1 MYGEESR
8 SPPISPLYFN
18 GLTLTPGT
26 RLGVFELAD
35 LLGRGGMGEV
45 YRATDTKLKRQVAIK
60 VLPPAM
66 VADRDRLARF
76 QREAEVL
83 ASLNHPNIAAIYGL
97 EESEGVTALVME
109 LVEGDDLSDRIAK
122 GAIPIDEALPIAKQ
136 IAEAL
141 EAAHEQGIIHRD
153 LKPANIKVRSD
164 GTVKVLDFGLA
175 KAIEPTAGS
184 SPSMSMAPT
193 LTTPA
198 MTQAGVILGTAAYM
212 SPEQAK
218 GRTVDKRSDVWA
230 FGCVCFEMLTG
241 TRAFEGEDVADT
253 LANVLKREPDWT
265 TLPADVPDQIRLLL
279 KRCLE
284 KDHRARLSGVGV
296 ARFLLTETM
305 PTPAQPA
312 AATPPSAAVT
322 RPLWGRALPV
332 AGAAVV
338 ASVIASAATWTLKPM
353 PLTPPSPVT
362 RFALTLGEGQQFT
375 TTNGQSLAVS
385 PDGTRL
391 AYVANQQLYLRSL
404 SDPEA
409 RPIPGTQQQT
419 ATPLMGAFSPDGQS
433 LAFYSPVDRT
443 IKKIAVSGGTAVTI
457 CPADSPLLGMTWDPS
472 GIVFGQGTKGILR
485 VSTNGGQP
493 AVVASVKRGEVAANP
508 QVLPGGDWVLFT
520 VATTTTRV
528 WDKAQI
534 VVQSLKTAERKTL
547 ITGGS
552 DARYV
557 PTGHLVYVVG
567 GVAFA
572 VPFDL
577 QHLAVTGG
585 PVPIVEGVKRSLTGN
600 YANTHLAISST
611 GLLVYVPGPALTT
624 SGQSDLALIERTG
637 TVQPLKLPAALYE
650 YPRLSPDGKR
660 IAVGSDDGKEAIV
673 WIADVSGATS
683 IRRLT
688 LGGRNRVPVWSADGE
703 SVAFQ
708 SDREGDLAIWSQRA
722 DGTTPAERLTKPD
735 KDSAHVPESWS
746 PDGKTLL
753 FSVATGTSYALA
765 ALSLPAKTVTLV
777 KGMESAFPPSATF
790 SRDGRWVA
798 YSVAAPGAG
807 AGALFVQPFPTTGS
821 TYQISKGNGIH
832 PTWAPDGKE
841 LFYSPAVAV
850 GSIGGIAGAGQLVGV
865 SVTTQPTFTF
875 GNEVRVPANV
885 GERGPTFERNNDIT
899 RDGKQFI
906 GVVAAAQFATASGAS
921 AAPQI
926 QVVEHWFEELKA
938 RVPTK

>member
-1 MYGEESR
+1 LA
-8 SPPISPLYFN
+8 I
-18 GLTLTPGT
+18 TPGT
-26 RLGVFELAD
+26 RIGVYEITAQI
-35 LLGRGGMGEV
+35 GVGGMGEV
-45 YRATDTKLKRQVAIK
+45 YRATDSNLKRSVAVK
-60 VLPPAM
+60 VLRAL
-66 VADRDRLARF
+66 VAGDADRLARF

-83 ASLNHPNIAAIYGL
+83 AALNHPHIAAIYGL
-97 EESEGVTALVME
+97 EKTPDFTALVME
-109 LVEGDDLSDRIAK
+109 LVEGEDLSQRIAK
-122 GAIPIDEALPIAKQ
+122 GAIPFDEALPIAKQ

-141 EAAHEQGIIHRD
+141 EAAHEQGIVHRD
-153 LKPANIKVRSD
+153 LKPANIKVRPD

-175 KAIEPTAGS
+175 KAMEPAAAAGS
-184 SPSMSMAPT
+184 SPSLSMSPT

-198 MTQAGVILGTAAYM
+198 MTRAGMILGTAAYM

-218 GRTVDKRSDVWA
+218 GQTVDKRSDVWA

-253 LANVLKREPDWT
+253 FANVLKREPNWT

-284 KDHRARLSGVGV
+284 KDRKARISDVGV

-312 AATPPSAAVT
+312 AAAPPSATVT
-322 RPLWGRALPV
+322 RPLWERALPV

-338 ASVIASAATWTLKPM
+338 ASVIATAATWTLKPM

-375 TTNGQSLAVS
+375 TINGQSLAVS

-409 RPIPGTQQQT
+409 RPIPGTQQT
-419 ATPLMGAFSPDGQS
+419 STPIMGAFSPDGQS
-433 LAFYSPVDRT
+433 LAFYSTVDGA

-457 CPADSPLLGMTWDPS
+457 CPVPADSPLQGMTWDPS
-472 GIVFGQGTKGILR
+472 GIVFGQGAKGILR

-493 AVVASVKRGEVAANP
+493 AVVASVKRGEVAASP

-557 PTGHLVYVVG
+557 PTGHLVYAVG

-585 PVPIVEGVKRSLTGN
+585 PVPVVEGVKRSLTSTF
-600 YANTHLAISST
+600 ATTHLAISST
-611 GLLVYVPGPALTT
+611 GLLVYVPGPAYTT

-637 TVQPLKLPAALYE
+637 TVQSLKLPAAAYE

-673 WIADVSGATS
+673 WIADVSAATS

-708 SDREGDLAIWSQRA
+708 SDREGDLAIWSQHA

-735 KDSAHVPESWS
+735 KETAHVPESWS

-753 FSVATGTSYALA
+753 FSVAKGTSYALA

-777 KGMESAFPPSATF
+777 GGIESAFPPSATF

-798 YSVAAPGAG
+798 YSVAAPGAD
-807 AGALFVQPFPTTGS
+807 AGALFVQPFPTTGA
-821 TYQISKGNGIH
+821 TYPVSKGNGIH

-850 GSIGGIAGAGQLVGV
+850 GPIGGSVGAGQLVGV

-875 GNEVRVPANV
+875 GNPVRVPASV